1 MRSAYLR
8 LTAKELSRK
17 MNFKSYQVKVD
28 HRNTSKLAEKS
39 QWTVNEWTELHLF
52 SMAVQN
58 EWVCS
63 KGFLWSLLSNDGT
76 LQKIGYDKA
85 NDELYLSKFRSDQ
98 QHQWHGYPIHPRH
111 DDIPPKTVTNDW
123 RNKSL
128 ISNVT
133 ANRIT
138 QGKL

>member
-1 MRSAYLR
+1 
-8 LTAKELSRK
+8 
-17 MNFKSYQVKVD
+17 MNFNSYQVKAD

-39 QWTVNEWTELHLF
+39 QWTVNEFAELQMF
-52 SMAVQN
+52 VVAMQN
-58 EWVCS
+58 GWNCS
-63 KGFLWSLLSNDGT
+63 KGFLWSLLSYDGT
-76 LQKIGYDKA
+76 LQQVGYDNA
-85 NDELYLSKFRSDQ
+85 NGLYLSKFRSDH

-111 DDIPPKTVTNDW
+111 DDIPPKSVTNDW

-133 ANRIT
+133 ANRIM

>member
-1 MRSAYLR
+1 
-8 LTAKELSRK
+8 
-17 MNFKSYQVKVD
+17 MNFNSYQVKAD

-39 QWTVNEWTELHLF
+39 QWTVTEFGELQMF
-52 SMAVQN
+52 VEAMQN
-58 EWVCS
+58 QWNCS
-63 KGFLWSLLSNDGT
+63 KGFLWSLLSEGGT
-76 LQKIGYDKA
+76 LQQVGYDKA
-85 NDELYLSKFRSDQ
+85 NALYLSKFRSDH